1 MARDELM
8 ARLFASPA
16 LTSRVMEYLKID
28 KAFACGVVS
37 HTFYDA
43 VSLMSY
49 VAATPLVLRHPHVF
63 ARLKGAQAVLVDCA
77 NKEDMCRIITIAC
90 SSVRKW
96 KELHIVTHAASLN
109 EGDLVGHFDSLA
121 GAIRSCLPELE
132 GFYIHGINSMMA
144 ASSTGGAEM
153 RTAALRVLSAMP
165 NNLALRSGLD
175 WGLPID
181 RIREFA
187 AGANVDLNLQSE
199 YMDPVSISFGVHG
212 KVLTDDCRSFM
223 RDLVAA
229 GMKLDVLDS
238 DYHRSPLGISIEIGH
253 YSTALE
259 FLKIGCDPNLGFP
272 SPLVLLCKSMKL
284 NTDHVTHQEV
294 KVMEALLGAGANPFA
309 SFDGKSAMDSLISQL
324 EEYEQADAMHH
335 VTRSRSQMRLV
346 LALQNDP
353 EIVVDD
359 ELINNAALP
368 DDLQDQLK
376 EGKAALLEMQSL
388 LVRAMHD
395 SHQRLRR
402 AKAKARTKKQ

>member
-1 MARDELM
+1 MVRDELM

-16 LTSRVMEYLKID
+16 LTSHVMEYLDID

-43 VSLMSY
+43 VSLISHA
-49 VAATPLVLRHPHVF
+49 VATPLVLRHPHVF
-63 ARLKGAQAVLVDCA
+63 ARLKAAQTVLVECA
-77 NKEDMCRIITIAC
+77 NEEDMCRIIAIAC

-96 KELHIVTHAASLN
+96 KDLHIFMHPTARN

-132 GFYIHGINSMMA
+132 DLNIHGIDSMMA
-144 ASSTGGAEM
+144 ASSTGGAEV

-165 NNLALRSGLD
+165 NNLALRCGLS

-181 RIREFA
+181 RMREFA

-199 YMDPVSISFGVHG
+199 YMDPVSICFAVRG
-212 KVLTDDCRSFM
+212 KLFTDDCRSFM

-229 GMKLDVLDS
+229 GMKLDVVVF
-238 DYHRSPLGISIEIGH
+238 YNHRSSLGISIEMGH

-259 FLKIGCDPNLGFP
+259 FLQIGCDPNLGFP
-272 SPLVLLCKSMKL
+272 CPLVLLCKSTML
-284 NTDHVTHQEV
+284 NTGLVTHQDVE
-294 KVMEALLGAGANPFA
+294 VMEALLGAGANPFA
-309 SFDGKSAMDSLISQL
+309 SFDGKTAMDSLISQL
-324 EEYEQADAMHH
+324 KEYERADAMHN
-335 VTRSRSQMRLV
+335 VTRMEV
-346 LALQNDP
+346 ALTQDP
-353 EIVVDD
+353 ESFVGD
-359 ELINNAALP
+359 ELINAARP
-368 DDLQDQLK
+368 DEHQNQLK
-376 EGKAALLEMQSL
+376 AGKAALLEMQSL
-388 LVRAMHD
+388 LIRAMHE

>member
-1 MARDELM
+1 MVRDELM

-16 LTSRVMEYLKID
+16 LTSHIMEYLDID

-49 VAATPLVLRHPHVF
+49 VVATPLVLRNPHVF
-63 ARLKGAQAVLVDCA
+63 ARLKGAQTVLAGCA
-77 NKEDMCRIITIAC
+77 NEEEMCRIITIAC

-96 KELHIVTHAASLN
+96 KDFHIFTHHGVLL
-109 EGDLVGHFDSLA
+109 DFDTLVGHFDSLA

-132 GFYIHGINSMMA
+132 WFQIHGINSMMA

-165 NNLALRSGLD
+165 NNLALRCGLS

-181 RIREFA
+181 RMREFA
-187 AGANVDLNLQSE
+187 AGANVDVNLQSE
-199 YMDPVSISFGVHG
+199 YMDPVSICFAIRG
-212 KVLTDDCRSFM
+212 KVFTDDCRSFM

-229 GMKLDVLDS
+229 GMKLDVLGS
-238 DYHRSPLGISIEIGH
+238 CQHKSPLGISIELGH

-259 FLKIGCDPNLGFP
+259 FLKLGCDPNLGFP
-272 SPLVLLCKSMKL
+272 SPLVLLCKSTTL
-284 NTDHVTHQEV
+284 NRDLVTHQDV
-294 KVMEALLGAGANPFA
+294 KVLEALLGAGANPFA
-309 SFDGKSAMDSLISQL
+309 SFNGKSAMNSLISEL
-324 EEYEQADAMHH
+324 EEYELADAMHN
-335 VTRSRSQMRLV
+335 VTRMEV
-346 LALQNDP
+346 ALQQDP
-353 EIVVDD
+353 ESLVGD
-359 ELINNAALP
+359 ELINAARP
-368 DDLQDQLK
+368 DEFQNKLK
-376 EGKAALLEMQSL
+376 FGKAALLEMQSL